1 MKWSLYPA
9 LILLAISGVSAN
21 VGAFHTS
28 DPRLEKRVTLEVD
41 HIKLDDVAKSL
52 SEQSGVDIKAGTG
65 KRDWR
70 VSERRVTIHA
80 KDIPLSVML
89 EEIGKL
95 TGYHLSREGKEGEW
109 SYIIWQ
115 DLKARQFEEEM
126 LIASKE
132 AYARRAMDVRQ
143 GALDAAEE
151 ALRMTPEEALKRRDK
166 EPLAAFLGGTRS
178 GRGFAQILSSLRNSF
193 PTEYELMMRGKRVT
207 IPVSSFPP
215 GLEGALAD
223 IMAGKLPTWM
233 DKDSK
238 AQLTPYQLVIEAMKG
253 PDSDLNAMLGLGGL
267 AFLYARPGDQQTR
280 DGVRAG
286 LLPMSSLN
294 SKIGNLFGR
303 KLLAWEEGVDP
314 DEARKINDEV
324 ETPEGLADLMARKSP
339 TEENP
344 PTDPELLREIEILEV
359 MGAIQPGTQ
368 SPNLMEEQGKMM
380 GEIARAAETAVLLE
394 SYASMIPVSGFMK
407 KGKQPFYHILVA
419 AEKAGCIWELGEG
432 TLRIRPEDWA
442 IHRSQEVSESFLDH
456 YKALLEKNGRI
467 TLNDIAAIAV
477 DLTDAQIAGGL
488 GRDPDLGHILATV
501 IADKGPRDVLRAYGL
516 MNPHQKSLLTSE
528 DGLPFAQ
535 LTDQQWGY
543 LEQIITDDLGGV
555 QIIDGSIRI
564 APQKDEPGVEVFQL
578 KIHTPDEEPRL
589 VRISVNVPTKV
600 FIKQMQDQRK
610 KDQEAMEKAAAEKAA
625 KDK

>member
-1 MKWSLYPA
+1 
-9 LILLAISGVSAN
+9 
-21 VGAFHTS
+21 
-28 DPRLEKRVTLEVD
+28 
-41 HIKLDDVAKSL
+41 
-52 SEQSGVDIKAGTG
+52 
-65 KRDWR
+65 
-70 VSERRVTIHA
+70 
-80 KDIPLSVML
+80 
-89 EEIGKL
+89 
-95 TGYHLSREGKEGEW
+95 
-109 SYIIWQ
+109 
-115 DLKARQFEEEM
+115 
-126 LIASKE
+126 
-132 AYARRAMDVRQ
+132 MDVRQ
-143 GALDAAEE
+143 ATLDAAEE

-178 GRGFAQILSSLRNSF
+178 GRGFAQILSSLRNNF

-223 IMAGKLPTWM
+223 IMAGNLPTWM

-238 AQLTPYQLVIEAMKG
+238 AQLTPHQLVIEAMKG

-267 AFLYARPGDQQTR
+267 AFLYARPGDQQTG

-286 LLPMSSLN
+286 LLPMSSLD

-314 DEARKINDEV
+314 DEARKISDEV

-359 MGAIQPGTQ
+359 MGAIQPGAQ

-394 SYASMIPVSGFMK
+394 SYASMVPVSGFMK

-442 IHRSQEVSESFLDH
+442 IHRSQEISESFLTH
-456 YKALLEKNGRI
+456 YTALIEKNGHL
-467 TLNDIAAIAV
+467 TLDDLGAIV
-477 DLTDAQIAGGL
+477 VGLTDVQIEGGL
-488 GRDPDLGHILATV
+488 SRDPNLGHILTDVVAN
-501 IADKGPRDVLRAYGL
+501 KGPRGVLRAYGL
-516 MNPHQKSLLTSE
+516 MNPHQKSQLALE
-528 DGLPFAQ
+528 GGLPFVQ

-543 LEQIITDDLGGV
+543 LEEIITDDLGGI
-555 QIIDGSIRI
+555 QIMDGS
-564 APQKDEPGVEVFQL
+564 
-578 KIHTPDEEPRL
+578 
-589 VRISVNVPTKV
+589 VRIVPDPEDKPQPNRKV
-600 FIKQMQDQRK
+600 FEITVLSPNEEKPRTIRVLVTTPTNALLKEMQEQRK
-610 KDQEAMEKAAAEKAA
+610 QQQEAMEKAAAEKAA